1 MRGSLKREGIGRE
14 GDLVVICHPLIAG
27 ADSANLAG
35 WVGVPFLPHCSTC
48 IPPEAASSVEEDNHP
63 Q

>member
-35 WVGVPFLPHCSTC
+35 WVGVPFLPHCSMC